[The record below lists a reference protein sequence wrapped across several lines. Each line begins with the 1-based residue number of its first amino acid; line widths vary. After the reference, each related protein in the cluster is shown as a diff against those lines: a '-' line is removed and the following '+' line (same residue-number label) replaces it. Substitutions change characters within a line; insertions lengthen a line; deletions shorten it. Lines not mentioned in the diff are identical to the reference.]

1 MGEVVFL
8 VRFLKLFRP
17 ERARGC
23 CRSRRPLVQR
33 SAAFIFLVVFAIGG
47 CLSATAQQAAN
58 TADNAA
64 LPDAPGLPDVR
75 GVPNSPEV
83 DKSGIDEL
91 VASAPNQP
99 QSSHPP
105 SATIFGTVL
114 DPNGAEVQGAQVE
127 LRTTAGAAERTTKS
141 GNDGAFQFKGLP
153 PGDFKI
159 AVTGPGWGTYI
170 SPAISLHSG
179 DFHIVSN
186 IVLPVSTSAVVRVT
200 ANPDE
205 IAQEQV
211 QIAVQQRVFGVFP
224 NFYSSFDWNAP
235 PMHARQKY
243 QLALRSL
250 VDPMT
255 FVGAGAVA
263 GIEQHQNIF
272 PGYGSGAE
280 GYAKRFGAAYAD
292 DFVARMLG
300 RAVFPAL
307 FHQDPRYFYKGNGSK
322 RSRAIYAIDVAF
334 IARGDGGHWMP
345 NYSNILGSFAAGG
358 ISNLYYPAANRGV
371 SLAVANGLIDIAS
384 QAGTNLVREF
394 VLKRFTTRAQKN
406 FGG

>member
-1 MGEVVFL
+1 MDEAIFS
-8 VRFLKLFRP
+8 VRFPKSSCLERVKGCLSRLRP
-17 ERARGC
+17 FA
-23 CRSRRPLVQR
+23 PK
-33 SAAFIFLVVFAIGG
+33 SAAFIFLVIFAIGA
-47 CLSATAQQAAN
+47 CLSVAAQQAAAV
-58 TADNAA
+58 ADSTA
-64 LPDAPGLPDVR
+64 LPNAPGI
-75 GVPNSPEV
+75 
-83 DKSGIDEL
+83 DKLGIEKL
-91 VASAPNQP
+91 AASAANEQ
-99 QSSHPP
+99 QSSHPL

-127 LRTTAGAAERTTKS
+127 LRTTAGAAERTTES
-141 GNDGAFQFKGLP
+141 GNNGAFQFKGLP

-159 AVTGPGWGTYI
+159 AVTGPGWGTYV

-179 DFHIVSN
+179 DFHIVPN

-205 IAQEQV
+205 IAEEQV

-235 PMHARQKY
+235 PMHTRQKY

-300 RAVFPAL
+300 KAIFPAL
-307 FHQDPRYFYKGNGSK
+307 FHQDPRYFYKGNGSLH
-322 RSRAIYAIDVAF
+322 SRAIYAIGEAF
-334 IARGDGGHWMP
+334 IARGDNGRWVP

-371 SLAVANGLIDIAS
+371 SLAVTNGLIDIAS
-384 QAGTNLVREF
+384 QAGANLVREF
-394 VLKRFTTRAQKN
+394 VLKRFTTRAPKD